1 MRAEQPRQT
10 QGGNIMAKNTSTQTE
25 QSITDALIKESK
37 AISLI
42 LSVTTS
48 VATGAALLAFIVS
61 NF

>member
-1 MRAEQPRQT
+1 
-10 QGGNIMAKNTSTQTE
+10 MAKNTSTQTE